1 MDWLP
6 KQCSKHKWAPKTYQS
21 NLALIQNLIIPYIGE
36 MQMQKLRPYHI
47 EALYDTLSK
56 TPCRKEQQHEGATA
70 HLPTVWASIRRAARA
85 VASGQPDGHLPEV
98 RHDGGTGGHA
108 EAGNATGAD
117 AAGRVRHG
125 QPLGD

>member
-1 MDWLP
+1 MRRGKKPTRKQKIRLGQAGLAPENWLVV
-6 KQCSKHKWAPKTYQS
+6 KQKANGHWPDE
-21 NLALIQNLIIPYIGE
+21 L
-36 MQMQKLRPYHI
+36 
-47 EALYDTLSK
+47 
-56 TPCRKEQQHEGATA
+56 CRKEQQHEGATA
-70 HLPTVWASIRRAARA
+70 HLPAVWASIRRAARA

>member
-1 MDWLP
+1 MRRGKKPTRKQKIRLGQAGLAPENWLVV
-6 KQCSKHKWAPKTYQS
+6 KQKA
-21 NLALIQNLIIPYIGE
+21 NGELIILN
-36 MQMQKLRPYHI
+36 KDH
-47 EALYDTLSK
+47 DTIRVIPDEL
-56 TPCRKEQQHEGATA
+56 CRKEQQHEGATA

-98 RHDGGTGGHA
+98 RHDGGAGGHA